1 MVNLITQPHTSNN
14 VSQKRR
20 KYINR
25 LQETNGIYYQG
36 TDALRKFVNRQFL
49 REIYL
54 KKVMFFSFNKKFLK
68 KFLISV
74 LLRHQLNFSYTK

>member
-36 TDALRKFVNRQFL
+36 TDALMKFVNRQFL

-54 KKVMFFSFNKKFLK
+54 KRSYVFL
-68 KFLISV
+68 F
-74 LLRHQLNFSYTK
+74 Q